1 MSTRDQPAPGT
12 PVTTIYF
19 VSRRTSG
26 EARRMDSLIAHLQT
40 RERKRAVVRRV
51 DVDDAAAASLVGR
64 LGVTDVPAIVVVKD
78 RQIVGRL
85 SGRATMPE
93 IDQLVLPHLEPHDE
107 PAGGSRSEVYEEGG
121 VGTSALGGQRA

>member
-1 MSTRDQPAPGT
+1 
-12 PVTTIYF
+12 
-19 VSRRTSG
+19 
-26 EARRMDSLIAHLQT
+26 MDSLIAHLQT
-40 RERKRAVVRRV
+40 RERKRALVRRV
-51 DVDDAAAASLVGR
+51 DADDAAAAALVGR

-107 PAGGSRSEVYEEGG
+107 PARGSRSGVYEAGG
-121 VGTSALGGQRA
+121 MGTSASGARRA